1 MVYCWELR
9 NRENHFVAAA
19 ILEINFTDD
28 TDTLDDVFS
37 DKIEEYN
44 WEEDQTDENAL
55 MILRDTLF
63 SIIECEHLHWAI
75 PCFLGLEGNN
85 NLCKEKLF
93 RNEYTYKCNPYF
105 GFITFNE
112 NYEENYH
119 VDIVCSKAHEDD
131 LGLY

>member
-1 MVYCWELR
+1 MVYSWELR

-19 ILEINFTDD
+19 ILEFDFTDD
-28 TDTLDDVFS
+28 TDILDNIFS

-55 MILRDTLF
+55 VILRDTLF
-63 SIIECEHLHWAI
+63 NIIENLNQSVY
-75 PCFLGLEGNN
+75 FLGLEGNS
-85 NLCKEKLF
+85 NLCKEKLL
-93 RNEYTYKCNPYF
+93 RNKYSYKCNPYT

-112 NYEENYH
+112 NYKEKHH
-119 VDIVCSKAHEDD
+119 VDVTCSKAHEDD